1 MERCGVLRDR
11 GSAILI
17 ENNKVALIKRTRNG
31 QVYYVFPGGG
41 IEKGETPEKATTREA
56 MEELGVRIR
65 IDSCFDRV
73 PYNGTQYYFL
83 ASIIG
88 GTFGTGTGDEF
99 KESARGL
106 YEPIWI
112 DIAGLARMD
121 VRPKEMAAKIQA
133 FIILG
138 EANEQ

>member
-1 MERCGVLRDR
+1 MRNR

-17 ENNKVALIKRTRNG
+17 KNNKVALIKRTRNG

-41 IEKGETPEKATTREA
+41 IEKGETPEKATIREA

-65 IDSCFDRV
+65 IESFFDRV
-73 PYNGTQYYFL
+73 HYNGTQYYFL

-106 YEPIWI
+106 YKPIWI
-112 DIAGLARMD
+112 DIAGLASMD
-121 VRPKEMAAKIQA
+121 VRPKKISSKIQTL
-133 FIILG
+133 IILG